1 MTSLPLLHGIV
12 WYCMVL
18 SGIMWPSSHHRYHC
32 DKTFAPLIPLWR
44 HQPKFV
50 FPTQIFPTEDLFNI
64 WSFNGLELCL
74 CENRQKL
81 FDQDWK
87 AGMCRGGV
95 AGNGLWVEGSNLA
108 VNFLPLRWLPPYLT
122 ASLHISNQPAS
133 DSKGAKLAG
142 ITDLPAGDTN
152 ILVRKKTPG
161 ESLWL
166 LYFSP
171 RAWSSCDLYNVT
183 VWMELSLSS
192 SACSRSGQWF
202 CNGLKC

>member
-1 MTSLPLLHGIV
+1 MVLYGIV

-18 SGIMWPSSHHRYHC
+18 PGIVWYNVTILTPPLPLRQNICAPHSSLATPTKICLSYTNIPHSRS
-32 DKTFAPLIPLWR
+32 APGKKFTIYSIFGLLI
-44 HQPKFV
+44 
-50 FPTQIFPTEDLFNI
+50 D
-64 WSFNGLELCL
+64 LCL
-74 CENRQKL
+74 RENRQKL

-108 VNFLPLRWLPPYLT
+108 VNFLPHRWLPPYLT

-152 ILVRKKTPG
+152 ILVRKKRLG
-161 ESLWL
+161 NLCGS
-166 LYFSP
+166 FISP
-171 RAWSSCDLYNVT
+171 KELDLHVIFI
-183 VWMELSLSS
+183 M
-192 SACSRSGQWF
+192 
-202 CNGLKC
+202 

>member
-1 MTSLPLLHGIV
+1 MTILTLLPGIA

-18 SGIMWPSSHHRYHC
+18 PGIVWYNVTILTPPLPLRQNICAPHSSLATPTKICLSYTNIPHSRS
-32 DKTFAPLIPLWR
+32 APGKKFTIYSIFGLLI
-44 HQPKFV
+44 
-50 FPTQIFPTEDLFNI
+50 DLN
-64 WSFNGLELCL
+64 

-108 VNFLPLRWLPPYLT
+108 VNFLPHRWLPPYLT

-152 ILVRKKTPG
+152 ILVRKKNAWGIFVAPLFLPKSSIFMW
-161 ESLWL
+161 SL
-166 LYFSP
+166 
-171 RAWSSCDLYNVT
+171 
-183 VWMELSLSS
+183 
-192 SACSRSGQWF
+192 
-202 CNGLKC
+202 